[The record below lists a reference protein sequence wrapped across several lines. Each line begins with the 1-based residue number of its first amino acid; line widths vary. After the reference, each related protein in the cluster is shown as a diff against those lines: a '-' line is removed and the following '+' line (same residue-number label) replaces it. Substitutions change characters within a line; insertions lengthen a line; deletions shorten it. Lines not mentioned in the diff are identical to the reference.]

1 MLVPEIHQYGGS
13 WIMYVI
19 VPVILFGIVASLWLI
34 VRGAIGV
41 FGQRP
46 RG

>member
-19 VPVILFGIVASLWLI
+19 VPVIFFGVVASLWLI

-41 FGQRP
+41 FGRRP